1 MCIRQKPQ
9 TTSRKERTS
18 MSTRSQIKVTYLKQ
32 SVLLYHHWDGYPKG
46 VGKDLIRR
54 QKQLKT
60 WNGDI
65 LANDLVKDLA
75 DEYEIAFQV
84 HTDLDYWYEID
95 CNRKIIR
102 CWKVK
107 GYLLSDHA
115 EVEKGE
121 EVPLQ

>member
-1 MCIRQKPQ
+1 
-9 TTSRKERTS
+9 
-18 MSTRSQIKVTYLKQ
+18 MSTRCQIKITYLQ
-32 SVLLYHHWDGYPKG
+32 REVLLYHHRDGDPER
-46 VGKDLIRR
+46 VGFDLIQR

-60 WNGDI
+60 WDGNEI
-65 LANDLVKDLA
+65 VNELVKKIKKDDA
-75 DEYEIAFQV
+75 YEIAFQV

-95 CNRKIIR
+95 CNRKTIR

-121 EVPLQ
+121 EITFIPVVDLSKKESKKDK

>member
-1 MCIRQKPQ
+1 
-9 TTSRKERTS
+9 
-18 MSTRSQIKVTYLKQ
+18 MSTRCQIKVTYLQQ
-32 SVLLYHHWDGYPKG
+32 SLLIYHHWDGYPEG
-46 VGKDLIRR
+46 VGFDLIKR

-60 WNGDI
+60 WNGNVI
-65 LANDLVKDLA
+65 TNELVKDKE
-75 DEYEIAFQV
+75 DNGYEIAFQV

-95 CNRKIIR
+95 CNRKTIR

-121 EVPLQ
+121 EITFIPVCDLRNKENKDK